1 MLRQLV
7 FLLVYCF
14 TLKIVCIEL
23 FLKDVFFFFNS

>member
-23 FLKDVFFFFNS
+23 FLKDVYFP